1 MFRNKFAK
9 NYFLVMKPTKF
20 TLSESRAV
28 SSRTMTGSLPFRA
41 KAWKNFSTERRG
53 ARTSAEGASTE
64 ARARARSSLH
74 RRAHR
79 RCPTSGQRRS
89 GRDRSLNRHCAGR
102 PSLRHLQNIRTLV
115 ISDSPNSYLP
125 L

>member
-9 NYFLVMKPTKF
+9 KEPTKF
-20 TLSESRAV
+20 TLSESRAE
-28 SSRTMTGSLPFRA
+28 SNRTMTGSLPFRA
-41 KAWKNFSTERRG
+41 KVWKNFSIEKRG

-74 RRAHR
+74 RLAHR

-89 GRDRSLNRHCAGR
+89 GRDRSLNRHCAER

-115 ISDSPNSYLP
+115 M
-125 L
+125 